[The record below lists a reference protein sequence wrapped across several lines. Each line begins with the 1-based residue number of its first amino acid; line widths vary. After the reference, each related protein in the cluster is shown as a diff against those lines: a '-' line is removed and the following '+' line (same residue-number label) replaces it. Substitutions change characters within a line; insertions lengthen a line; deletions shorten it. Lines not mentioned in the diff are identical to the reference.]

1 MKRFLSAFCIVA
13 AAVLFM
19 AQITPP
25 TISSIANIFT
35 SLQTFNGGATFTG
48 TNSFGG
54 TNTFSTL
61 GTFNAGASTS
71 FLNQTAASA
80 TGGSCAM
87 VAGTSCTITVGH
99 TYTTPLCIATQ
110 QSGTLTGAA
119 VGCTVSGTTV
129 TVTAAVANSETWAA
143 LVFGNPN

>member
-1 MKRFLSAFCIVA
+1 MKRFLCAFCIVA

-25 TISSIANIFT
+25 SVVSIANT
-35 SLQTFNGGATFTG
+35 YTVLQTF
-48 TNSFGG
+48 S
-54 TNTFSTL
+54 
-61 GTFNAGASTS
+61 AGASAA